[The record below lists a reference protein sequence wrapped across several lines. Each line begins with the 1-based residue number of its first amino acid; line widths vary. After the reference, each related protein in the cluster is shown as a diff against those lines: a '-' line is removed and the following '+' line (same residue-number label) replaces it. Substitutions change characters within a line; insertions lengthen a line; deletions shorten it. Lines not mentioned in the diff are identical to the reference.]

1 MVDVTGGSMRR
12 LTLIGLSAA
21 LVVSACAAPEVAP
34 SDEVGTAGTDLA
46 GSAQATAHR
55 DVDGTTDDGTT
66 DDGTRDDGTTTTT
79 SSSYAIVPDLG
90 DEQTDKADPA
100 GEGEYVEPPA
110 SEESGSDEPVVAED
124 AEYPGPVAVAV
135 SDLETRLG
143 IDETAITLV
152 SFDAVVW
159 PDGGLGCPQ
168 PGMAYTQ
175 VPVDGALIVLSVEGR
190 EFRYHS
196 GGVRDPFLCLTG

>member
-1 MVDVTGGSMRR
+1 VRR
-12 LTLIGLSAA
+12 LTLIGVSVA
-21 LVVSACAAPEVAP
+21 LVVSGCAAPEVAP
-34 SDEVGTAGTDLA
+34 SDEVGTARTDLA
-46 GSAQATAHR
+46 GSAQATAQG
-55 DVDGTTDDGTT
+55 DDDGTT
-66 DDGTRDDGTTTTT
+66 DEGTTTTA

-90 DEQTDKADPA
+90 DEQTDEADPA
-100 GEGEYVEPPA
+100 GEGEDVEPQS
-110 SEESGSDEPVVAED
+110 SEEGGSDEPVVAED

-135 SDLETRLG
+135 SDLATRLG
-143 IDETAITLV
+143 IDESAIKLV

-175 VPVDGALIVLSVEGR
+175 VPVDGALIVLSAEGR

-196 GGVRDPFLCLTG
+196 GGVRDPFLCLTS